1 MMTDPPRA
9 LIVEDSPAWQE
20 ILAEIL
26 ADEGLAVDTAS
37 NFEAALA
44 QLRAEAHR
52 LAVIDLSLEGHRP
65 GQNQDGLQVLAAV
78 RRHDPGCVAILLS
91 GYATVE
97 VAVAALTEHGAYTC
111 LRKEMFR
118 RAEFRA
124 VVRKAL
130 AVAPVALPAD
140 RPAPPAVASLP
151 PAPAEGAPA
160 VLLVEDDAGW
170 RSILVDLLAEASYQ
184 VRTCAS
190 YGEALGHLRRPPW
203 ALAVVDLGLASSLDA
218 EANRDGYRVLA
229 AAQEAGV
236 PAIVVSGVAT
246 PADIEYVYATYGV
259 FACIEKQAFD
269 RSAFMRTVADAI
281 AAGRARP
288 GQLAGL
294 TPREREV
301 LALLVQGLA
310 NKEIARELV
319 ISTNT
324 VKRYLKSIFE
334 KLGVESRAAAVAV
347 ALAAGMPTS
356 PRRGRETAT
365 GTLAREKP

>member
-1 MMTDPPRA
+1 MTTAVPRA
-9 LIVEDSPAWQE
+9 LIVEDSAAWQE

-26 ADEGLAVDTAS
+26 ADEGLMVDVAG
-37 NFEAALA
+37 NLQAALV
-44 QLRAEAHR
+44 QLRRAAHR
-52 LAVIDLSLEGHRP
+52 LAVIDLSLEEDRP

-78 RRHDPGCVAILLS
+78 RRYDPGCVSVLLS

-97 VAVAALTEHGAYTC
+97 VAVSALREYGAYTC

-118 RAEFRA
+118 RAEFRD
-124 VVRKAL
+124 VIRKAL
-130 AVAPVALPAD
+130 ASAPAI
-140 RPAPPAVASLP
+140 PPAERLAPMAAS
-151 PAPAEGAPA
+151 APLSAASEDAPA

-170 RSILVDLLAEASYQ
+170 RSLLAELLREASYR
-184 VRTCAS
+184 VRTCAG
-190 YGEALGHLRRPPW
+190 YGEALGHLRRATW
-203 ALAVVDLGLASSLDA
+203 ALAVVDLGLASSLVGP
-218 EANRDGYRVLA
+218 ANRDGYRVLA
-229 AAQEAGV
+229 AAQEAAV

-246 PADIEYVYATYGV
+246 PADIEYVYATYRV

-269 RSAFMRTVADAI
+269 RSAFLRTVADAI

-288 GQLAGL
+288 GQLAAL

-319 ISTNT
+319 ISINT

-347 ALAAGMPTS
+347 ALGADMEAS
-356 PRRGRETAT
+356 PRVPAT
-365 GTLAREKP
+365 TPGERRHA